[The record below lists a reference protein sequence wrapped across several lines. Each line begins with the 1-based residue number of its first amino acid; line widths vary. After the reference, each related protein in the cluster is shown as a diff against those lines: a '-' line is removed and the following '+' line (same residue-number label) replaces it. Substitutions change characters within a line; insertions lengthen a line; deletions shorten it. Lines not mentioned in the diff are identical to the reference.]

1 MGFDVLV
8 GSWWPLFEATI
19 GLREK
24 SVKTSKPSLPAKG
37 PRVGLRGRGTKTSKP
52 SLPAREPRFR
62 LREKG
67 TKTSKPSLGE
77 LPGPPWGRSTFG
89 VGLREIDTKMS
100 KPNLFAK
107 APRVGLRGISRKNS
121 KILAEKKVNDSSL
134 KAIIFG
140 PFLANRGVPP
150 TFFRFESGL
159 RGFASGGEGGPWQ
172 GGWASRKR
180 RQNIEAQPPR

>member
-1 MGFDVLV
+1 MGF
-8 GSWWPLFEATI
+8 
-19 GLREK
+19 EK
-24 SVKTSKPSLPAKG
+24 KTPKPRSPASLPR
-37 PRVGLRGRGTKTSKP
+37 PP
-52 SLPAREPRFR
+52 LPELWFCSWAPWFWGWASWRAQRAAACN
-62 LREKG
+62 REKG
-67 TKTSKPSLGE
+67 VKTSKPSLGE

-89 VGLREIDTKMS
+89 VGLRGIDTKMS

-134 KAIIFG
+134 KVIIFG
-140 PFLANRGVPP
+140 RFLANRGVPP